1 MNIHDPAFWEIKR
14 KRAAE
19 RESLRLYHA
28 QRMATLTGER
38 DALRER
44 VAELEARL
52 ADAERDKAFYMGLFV
67 DSQKGG

>member
-14 KRAAE
+14 KQAAE

-44 VAELEARL
+44 VAELEALVAQL
-52 ADAERDKAFYMGLFV
+52 ASDKAFYMGLWI